1 MHVLLWVVLALAHDL
16 VITDAP
22 AISSWAKRH
31 ASLKLREDKQLRQ
44 QLQVTALRGALQQ
57 QHACTATAVSSRS
70 FVTNVC
76 GTAAAPSSATSSMA

>member
-44 QLQVTALRGALQQ
+44 QLKVTALRGALQQ
-57 QHACTATAVSSRS
+57 QHASSHCNGS
-70 FVTNVC
+70 KFTQLCN
-76 GTAAAPSSATSSMA
+76 